1 MCLATIFPTLGEGW
15 GAMSAQEGPDLPHDN
30 LVDERDPVAQRFG
43 ARLRELME
51 RPSVGSERLTPD
63 ALFKRLKN
71 DADTDLMISRAH
83 VYKLCDGEAIPR
95 LDVIVA
101 LAKFFNVSAAYFT
114 DDRTYKE
121 ETIAKI
127 DSAIAEFEHA
137 VTTLADLRAALR
149 QSDPRPR

>member
-1 MCLATIFPTLGEGW
+1 MPLATIFPTLGEVGRTK
-15 GAMSAQEGPDLPHDN
+15 SAQEGPALPHEN
-30 LVDERDPVAQRFG
+30 PVDARDPVAQRFG

-114 DDRTYKE
+114 DDRAYHE

-127 DSAIAEFEHA
+127 DAAIPVFENA
-137 VTTLADLRAALR
+137 VTVLADLRAALR